1 MTLQWIIDTL
11 RLNGVNSK
19 GTVLKALEKAD
30 SIELMELR
38 RSINEEINKMM
49 LESENNAKERTQ
61 EINDCRC

>member
-19 GTVLKALEKAD
+19 DTVLKALQEAD

-38 RSINEEINKMM
+38 RSINEEINKKMM
-49 LESENNAKERTQ
+49 ESENNGEKR
-61 EINDCRC
+61 I

>member
-19 GTVLKALEKAD
+19 GTVLKALQEAD

-38 RSINEEINKMM
+38 RSINEEINKKMM
-49 LESENNAKERTQ
+49 ESENSGEKR
-61 EINDCRC
+61 I

>member
-19 GTVLKALEKAD
+19 GTVLKTLEKANLN
-30 SIELMELR
+30 ELMELR

-61 EINDCRC
+61 EINYCRC

>member
-19 GTVLKALEKAD
+19 GTVLKVLQEAN

-38 RSINEEINKMM
+38 RSINEEINKKMM
-49 LESENNAKERTQ
+49 ESENIDKTV
-61 EINDCRC
+61 

>member
-19 GTVLKALEKAD
+19 GTVLKAFQEAD

-38 RSINEEINKMM
+38 RSINEEINKKMM
-49 LESENNAKERTQ
+49 ESENSDKTL
-61 EINDCRC
+61 